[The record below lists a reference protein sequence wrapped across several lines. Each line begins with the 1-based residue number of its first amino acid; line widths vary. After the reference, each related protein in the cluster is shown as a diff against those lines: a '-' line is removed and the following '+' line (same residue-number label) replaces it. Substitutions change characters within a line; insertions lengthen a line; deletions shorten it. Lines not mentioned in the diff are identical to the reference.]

1 MRKLVL
7 QMGVS
12 VDGYVAGG
20 PQDAGDEESVESG
33 EHPEV
38 TARKL
43 ELMRGVGLH
52 MMGRVT
58 YEEMAAYWPT
68 SSHVYAAVMNDI
80 PKVVFSKTLTSADW
94 PVTRIA
100 SGDLTEEVDRL
111 KAEPGGDIIA
121 YGGASFAQAL
131 SRHGVVDEYRLFVNP
146 TALGSGQPMFKD
158 LAAPLHLELVESTSF
173 PDGTIITTYQPAR
186 KALA

>member
-7 QMGVS
+7 QMDVS

-20 PQDAGDEESVESG
+20 PKDPDEHESIEAG
-33 EHPEV
+33 EHPDV

-52 MMGRVT
+52 IMGRVT
-58 YEEMAAYWPT
+58 YESMAAYWPA
-68 SSHVYAAVMNDI
+68 SSHVYAAVMNDV
-80 PKVVFSKTLTSADW
+80 PKVVFSKTLTTADW

-100 SGDLTEEVDRL
+100 SGDLTEEVERL

-131 SRHGVVDEYRLFVNP
+131 SRHGVVDEYRLVINP
-146 TALGSGQPMFKD
+146 TALGSGEPMFKD
-158 LAAPLHLELVESTSF
+158 LTAPLHLELMNSTPY
-173 PDGTIITTYQPAR
+173 PDSTIITRYQPASDR
-186 KALA
+186 

>member
-7 QMGVS
+7 QMGIS

-20 PQDAGDEESVESG
+20 PKDPGDDDSVEGG
-33 EHPEV
+33 EHPDV

-58 YEEMAAYWPT
+58 YQEMASYWPT
-68 SSHVYAAVMNDI
+68 SPDVYAAVMNDV
-80 PKVVFSKTLTSADW
+80 PKVVFSKTLTAADW

-111 KAEPGGDIIA
+111 KA
-121 YGGASFAQAL
+121 
-131 SRHGVVDEYRLFVNP
+131 
-146 TALGSGQPMFKD
+146 
-158 LAAPLHLELVESTSF
+158 
-173 PDGTIITTYQPAR
+173 
-186 KALA
+186 